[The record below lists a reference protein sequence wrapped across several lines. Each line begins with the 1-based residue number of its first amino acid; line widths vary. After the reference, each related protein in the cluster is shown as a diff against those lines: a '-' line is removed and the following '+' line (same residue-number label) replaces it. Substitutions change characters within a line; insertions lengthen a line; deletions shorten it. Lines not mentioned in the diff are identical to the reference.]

1 MAEESQ
7 DLQSIQSL
15 KGVGPKSA
23 SFLNNLGIFTIPDAV
38 MHLPFRYEDRSFITP
53 IGEANYQAPVLIEG
67 EIMKSSVVFRGRR
80 MLFTEIYD
88 GTGKLTMRMFNFAM
102 AQHKA
107 LEEGK
112 MIRCYG
118 NITPG
123 PNGKQMIHPQY
134 QVFEKDVEIEIE
146 ENLTPIYPTTSGLQ
160 QNKLKKIIEDS
171 LRFCEEH
178 NLLKENL
185 NTGNYSEFGNLL
197 ETLKFLH
204 KPPVNTDIEE
214 LIEGKHPA
222 QKSLIKEELIAHMLC
237 AGILKNELEG
247 RTGPSMGNESEEEN
261 RFLDTLPF
269 DLTNAQKRS
278 WEQIRND
285 LTDVKPMR
293 RLLQGDVGSGKTLIA
308 ALSALHSHSNNWQ
321 TAFLCPT
328 EILAEQHFN
337 SFQAWFNE
345 LGLKTELLTGSTK
358 AKDRKLI
365 VKELALGEIDVL
377 IGTHAIFQSGVEFK
391 RLGLT
396 IIDEQHR
403 FGVHQRFSMLEKGG
417 RQNSSP
423 HQLIMT
429 ATPIP
434 RTLAMTV
441 YGSLETSIIDEL
453 PPGRNPV
460 QTSSR
465 PDSLRDRVIKRVE
478 EVCLTGKRAYWV
490 CTLIEDS
497 DELEAQSAEE
507 LFKEISNSLPKLKV
521 GLVHGRLKKEDKDF
535 VIKKFREG
543 DIQLLVCTTVIE
555 VGVDVPEA
563 TLMIIENPER
573 LGLSQLHQ
581 LRGRVGRK
589 ANTDS
594 HCLLLY
600 KEPLSGMAEERIKT
614 MELTNDG
621 FKIAEKDLELR
632 GAGDIYG
639 IRQSGLMDLKIA
651 NPIRDSELLVEAQ
664 TEALELGKNEKEFA
678 KILVKRWISNRVDY
692 SES

>member
-1 MAEESQ
+1 
-7 DLQSIQSL
+7 
-15 KGVGPKSA
+15 
-23 SFLNNLGIFTIPDAV
+23 
-38 MHLPFRYEDRSFITP
+38 
-53 IGEANYQAPVLIEG
+53 
-67 EIMKSSVVFRGRR
+67 MKSTVVFRGRR
-80 MLFTEIYD
+80 MLFSEIYD

-107 LEEGK
+107 LEAGM

-118 NITPG
+118 TITPG

-134 QVFEKDVEIEIE
+134 QVFTKQDTMEVEK
-146 ENLTPIYPTTSGLQ
+146 NLTPIYPTTSGLQ
-160 QNKLKKIIEDS
+160 QNKLRKIIES
-171 LRFCEEH
+171 ALVFCDKN
-178 NLLKENL
+178 NLLKEESENK
-185 NTGNYSEFGNLL
+185 NYSEYGNLL
-197 ETLKFLH
+197 QTLQFLH
-204 KPPVNTDIEE
+204 KPPVDTNLTE

-222 QKSLIKEELIAHMLC
+222 QQSLIKEELVAHMLC

-247 RTGPSMGNESEEEN
+247 RTGPSMKDTSVHESP
-261 RFLDTLPF
+261 FLDSLPF
-269 DLTNAQKRS
+269 DLTNAQNTVWK
-278 WEQIRND
+278 EIKHD
-285 LTDVKPMR
+285 LLANLPMR
-293 RLLQGDVGSGKTLIA
+293 RLLQGDVGSGKTLVG
-308 ALSALHSHSNNWQ
+308 ALSALHAASNNYQ
-321 TAFLCPT
+321 TALLCPT
-328 EILAEQHFN
+328 EILAEQHFT
-337 SFQAWFNE
+337 SFSDWFAR
-345 LGLKTELLTGSTK
+345 LGVKVMLLTGSTK
-358 AKDRKLI
+358 TKEKKLI
-365 VKELALGEIDVL
+365 IEGLAEGKIDIL
-377 IGTHAIFQSGVEFK
+377 IGTHAIFQAGIEFNN
-391 RLGLT
+391 LGLT
-396 IIDEQHR
+396 VIDEQHR

-417 RQNSSP
+417 KTNQSP

-465 PDSLRDRVIKRVE
+465 PDSYREKVIKRVE

-497 DELEAQSAEE
+497 EELEAQSAEE
-507 LFKEISNSLPKLKV
+507 LYKEISNSLPKLKV
-521 GLVHGRLKKEDKDF
+521 GLVHGRLKKEQKDS
-535 VIKKFREG
+535 VIEQFRQG

-600 KEPLSGMAEERIKT
+600 KEPLSGLAEERIKT
-614 MELTNDG
+614 MEATNDG
-621 FKIAEKDLELR
+621 FQIAEKDLELR

-639 IRQSGLMDLKIA
+639 LRQSGLMDLKIA
-651 NPIRDSELLVEAQ
+651 NPIRDSNLLLDAQKEAMELS
-664 TEALELGKNEKEFA
+664 KNEKAFA
-678 KILVKRWISNRVDY
+678 KTLVERWIGNRVDY
-692 SES
+692 SDS

>member
-1 MAEESQ
+1 MNEESK
-7 DLQSIQSL
+7 DLQSIQNL
-15 KGVGPKSA
+15 KGVGPKGA
-23 SFLNNLGIFTIPDAV
+23 SSLNNLGIFTIPDAAF
-38 MHLPFRYEDRSFITP
+38 HLPFRYEDRSFITP
-53 IGEANYQAPVLIEG
+53 ITEANYQTPVLIEG
-67 EIMKSSVVFRGRR
+67 EIMKSTVVFRGRR
-80 MLFTEIYD
+80 MLFSEIYD

-107 LEEGK
+107 LEAGK

-118 NITPG
+118 TITPG

-134 QVFEKDVEIEIE
+134 QVFTKQDTIEVEK
-146 ENLTPIYPTTSGLQ
+146 NLTPIYPTTSGLQ
-160 QNKLKKIIEDS
+160 QNKLKKIIES
-171 LRFCEEH
+171 ALVFCDKN
-178 NLLKENL
+178 NLLKEESENK
-185 NTGNYSEFGNLL
+185 NYSEYGNLL
-197 ETLKFLH
+197 QTLQFLH
-204 KPPVNTDIEE
+204 KPPVDTNLTE

-222 QKSLIKEELIAHMLC
+222 QQSLIKEELVAHMLC

-247 RTGPSMGNESEEEN
+247 RTGPSMKDTSVHESQ
-261 RFLDTLPF
+261 FLDSLPF
-269 DLTNAQKRS
+269 DLTNAQNTVWK
-278 WEQIRND
+278 EIKHD
-285 LTDVKPMR
+285 LLANLPMR
-293 RLLQGDVGSGKTLIA
+293 RLLQGDVGSGKTLVG
-308 ALSALHSHSNNWQ
+308 ALSALHAASNNYQ
-321 TAFLCPT
+321 TALLCPT
-328 EILAEQHFN
+328 EILAEQHFT
-337 SFQAWFNE
+337 SFSDWFAR
-345 LGLKTELLTGSTK
+345 LGVKVMLLTGSTK
-358 AKDRKLI
+358 TKEKKLI
-365 VKELALGEIDVL
+365 IEDLAEGKIDIL
-377 IGTHAIFQSGVEFK
+377 IGTHAIFQAGIEFNN
-391 RLGLT
+391 LGLT
-396 IIDEQHR
+396 VIDEQHR

-417 RQNSSP
+417 KTNQSP

-465 PDSLRDRVIKRVE
+465 PDSYREKVIKRVE

-497 DELEAQSAEE
+497 EELEAQSAEE
-507 LFKEISNSLPKLKV
+507 LYKEISNSLPKLKV
-521 GLVHGRLKKEDKDF
+521 GLVHGRLKKEQKDS
-535 VIKKFREG
+535 VIEQFRQG

-600 KEPLSGMAEERIKT
+600 KEPLSGLAEERIKT
-614 MELTNDG
+614 MEATNDG
-621 FKIAEKDLELR
+621 FQIAEKDLELR

-639 IRQSGLMDLKIA
+639 LRQSGLMDLKIA
-651 NPIRDSELLVEAQ
+651 NPIRDSNLLLDAQKEAMELS
-664 TEALELGKNEKEFA
+664 KNEKAFA
-678 KILVKRWISNRVDY
+678 KTLVERWIGNRVDY
-692 SES
+692 SDS

>member
-23 SFLNNLGIFTIPDAV
+23 SLLNNLGIFTIPDAV

-146 ENLTPIYPTTSGLQ
+146 ANLTPIYPTTSGLQ

-178 NLLKENL
+178 DLLKENL

-247 RTGPSMGNESEEEN
+247 RTGPSMGNESEGEN
-261 RFLDTLPF
+261 HFLDTLPF

-278 WEQIRND
+278 WEEIRND

-555 VGVDVPEA
+555 VGVDIPEA

>member
-1 MAEESQ
+1 MTEESQ

-23 SFLNNLGIFTIPDAV
+23 SLLNNLGIFTIPDAV

-146 ENLTPIYPTTSGLQ
+146 ANLTPIYPTTSGLQ

-178 NLLKENL
+178 DLLKENL

-247 RTGPSMGNESEEEN
+247 RTGPSMGNESEGEN
-261 RFLDTLPF
+261 HFLDTLPF

-278 WEQIRND
+278 WEEIRND

-555 VGVDVPEA
+555 VGVDIPEA

>member
-1 MAEESQ
+1 MTEESK
-7 DLQSIQSL
+7 DLHSIQNL

-23 SFLNNLGIFTIPDAV
+23 SSLNNLGIFTIPDAV
-38 MHLPFRYEDRSFITP
+38 MHLPFRYEDRSFVTP
-53 IGEANYQAPVLIEG
+53 IGDTAYQVPVLIEG
-67 EIMKSSVVFRGRR
+67 EIMKSTVVFRGRR

-134 QVFEKDVEIEIE
+134 QIFEREQPIEIE
-146 ENLTPIYPTTSGLQ
+146 DNLTPIYPTTSGLQ
-160 QNKLKKIIEDS
+160 QNKLKKIIETS
-171 LRFCEEH
+171 IKFCEEN
-178 NLLKENL
+178 NLLKEDPSK
-185 NTGNYSEFGNLL
+185 GSYSKFGNLL

-204 KPPVNTDIEE
+204 KPPVDTNITD

-222 QKSLIKEELIAHMLC
+222 QKVLIKEELIAHMLC

-247 RTGPSMGNESEEEN
+247 RTGPLMAEESGNEGS
-261 RFLDTLPF
+261 FLDSLPF
-269 DLTNAQKRS
+269 HLTEAQKRT
-278 WEQIRND
+278 WREIKID
-285 LTDVKPMR
+285 LTGKNPMR
-293 RLLQGDVGSGKTLIA
+293 RLLQGDVGSGKTLVG
-308 ALSALHSHSNNWQ
+308 ALSALHANSNGWQ
-321 TAFLCPT
+321 TALLCPT

-337 SFQAWFNE
+337 SFQTWFDH
-345 LGLKTELLTGSTK
+345 LGIKTELLTGSTK
-358 AKDRKLI
+358 AKDKKQI
-365 VKELALGEIDVL
+365 VKELAKGEIDIL
-377 IGTHAIFQSGVEFK
+377 IGTHAIFQSGVDFN

-417 RQNSSP
+417 KEQLSP

-441 YGSLETSIIDEL
+441 YGSLETSVIDEL

-465 PDSLRDRVIKRVE
+465 PDSLRDKVIKRVE

-507 LFKEISNSLPKLKV
+507 LFKEISQSLPKLKV
-521 GLVHGRLKKEDKDF
+521 GLVHGRLKKDEKDS
-535 VIKKFREG
+535 VIEKFRKG

-555 VGVDVPEA
+555 VGVDVPDA

-589 ANTDS
+589 ANTES

-614 MELTNDG
+614 MEMTNDG
-621 FKIAEKDLELR
+621 FQIAEKDLELR

-664 TEALELGKNEKEFA
+664 DEALELSRNETEFA
-678 KILVKRWISNRVDY
+678 ETLVKRWIGNRVDY

>member
-1 MAEESQ
+1 MTEESK
-7 DLQSIQSL
+7 DLHSIQNL

-23 SFLNNLGIFTIPDAV
+23 SSLNNLGIFTIPDAV
-38 MHLPFRYEDRSFITP
+38 MHLPFRYEDRSFVTP
-53 IGEANYQAPVLIEG
+53 IGDTAYQVPVLIEG
-67 EIMKSSVVFRGRR
+67 EIMKSTVVFRGRR

-134 QVFEKDVEIEIE
+134 QIFEREQPIEIE
-146 ENLTPIYPTTSGLQ
+146 DNLTPIYPTTSGLQ
-160 QNKLKKIIEDS
+160 QNKLKKIIETS
-171 LRFCEEH
+171 IKFCEEN
-178 NLLKENL
+178 NLLKEDPSK
-185 NTGNYSEFGNLL
+185 GSYSKFGNLL

-204 KPPVNTDIEE
+204 KPPVDTNITD

-222 QKSLIKEELIAHMLC
+222 QKVLIKEELIAHMLC

-247 RTGPSMGNESEEEN
+247 RTGPLMAEESGNEGS
-261 RFLDTLPF
+261 FLDSLPF
-269 DLTNAQKRS
+269 HLTEAQKRT
-278 WEQIRND
+278 WREIKID
-285 LTDVKPMR
+285 LTGKNPMR
-293 RLLQGDVGSGKTLIA
+293 RLLQGDVGSGKTLVG
-308 ALSALHSHSNNWQ
+308 ALSALHAKSNGWQ
-321 TAFLCPT
+321 TALLCPT

-337 SFQAWFNE
+337 SFQTWFDH
-345 LGLKTELLTGSTK
+345 LGIKTELLTGSTK
-358 AKDRKLI
+358 AKDKKQI
-365 VKELALGEIDVL
+365 VKELAKGEIDIL
-377 IGTHAIFQSGVEFK
+377 IGTHAIFQSGVDFDK
-391 RLGLT
+391 LGLT

-417 RQNSSP
+417 KEQLSP

-441 YGSLETSIIDEL
+441 YGSLETSVIDEL

-465 PDSLRDRVIKRVE
+465 PDSLRDKVIKRVE

-497 DELEAQSAEE
+497 EELEAQSAEE
-507 LFKEISNSLPKLKV
+507 LFKEISQSLPKLKV
-521 GLVHGRLKKEDKDF
+521 GLVHGRLKKDEKDS
-535 VIKKFREG
+535 VIEKFRKG

-555 VGVDVPEA
+555 VGVDVPDA

-589 ANTDS
+589 ANTES

-614 MELTNDG
+614 MEMTNDG
-621 FKIAEKDLELR
+621 FQIAEKDLELR

-664 TEALELGKNEKEFA
+664 DEALELSRNETEFA
-678 KILVKRWISNRVDY
+678 ETLVKRWIGNRVDY

>member
-1 MAEESQ
+1 MTEESQ

-23 SFLNNLGIFTIPDAV
+23 SLLNNLGIFTIPDAV

-53 IGEANYQAPVLIEG
+53 IGGANYQAPVLIEG

-178 NLLKENL
+178 DLLKENL

-278 WEQIRND
+278 WEEIRND

-358 AKDRKLI
+358 AKERKLI
-365 VKELALGEIDVL
+365 VKELALGEIDIL

-441 YGSLETSIIDEL
+441 YGSLETSVIDEL

-521 GLVHGRLKKEDKDF
+521 GLVHGRLKKDDKDF

-555 VGVDVPEA
+555 VGVDIPEA

>member
-1 MAEESQ
+1 MNEESK
-7 DLQSIQSL
+7 DLHSIQNL
-15 KGVGPKSA
+15 KGVGPKGA
-23 SFLNNLGIFTIPDAV
+23 SSLNNLGIFTIPDAAF
-38 MHLPFRYEDRSFITP
+38 HLPFRYEDRSFITP
-53 IGEANYQAPVLIEG
+53 ITEANYQTPVLIEG
-67 EIMKSSVVFRGRR
+67 EIMKSTVVFRGRR
-80 MLFTEIYD
+80 MLFSEIYD

-107 LEEGK
+107 LEAGK

-118 NITPG
+118 TITPG

-134 QVFEKDVEIEIE
+134 QVFTKQDTMEVEK
-146 ENLTPIYPTTSGLQ
+146 NLTPIYPTTSGLQ
-160 QNKLKKIIEDS
+160 QNKLRKIIES
-171 LRFCEEH
+171 ALVFCDKN
-178 NLLKENL
+178 NLLKEESENK
-185 NTGNYSEFGNLL
+185 NYSEYGNLL
-197 ETLKFLH
+197 QTLQFLH
-204 KPPVNTDIEE
+204 KPPVDTNLTE

-222 QKSLIKEELIAHMLC
+222 QQSLIKEELVAHMLC

-247 RTGPSMGNESEEEN
+247 RTGPSMKDTSVHESP
-261 RFLDTLPF
+261 FLDSLPF
-269 DLTNAQKRS
+269 DLTNAQNMVWK
-278 WEQIRND
+278 EIKHD
-285 LTDVKPMR
+285 LLANLPMR
-293 RLLQGDVGSGKTLIA
+293 RLLQGDVGSGKTLVG
-308 ALSALHSHSNNWQ
+308 ALSALHAASNNYQ
-321 TAFLCPT
+321 TALLCPT
-328 EILAEQHFN
+328 EILAEQHFT
-337 SFQAWFNE
+337 SFSDWFAR
-345 LGLKTELLTGSTK
+345 LGVKVMLLTGSTK
-358 AKDRKLI
+358 TKEKKLI
-365 VKELALGEIDVL
+365 IEDLAEGKIDIL
-377 IGTHAIFQSGVEFK
+377 IGTHAIFQAGIEFNN
-391 RLGLT
+391 LGLT
-396 IIDEQHR
+396 VIDEQHR

-417 RQNSSP
+417 KTNQSP

-465 PDSLRDRVIKRVE
+465 PDSYREKVIKRVE

-497 DELEAQSAEE
+497 EELEAQSAEE
-507 LFKEISNSLPKLKV
+507 LYKEISNSLPKLKV
-521 GLVHGRLKKEDKDF
+521 GLVHGRLKKEQKDS
-535 VIKKFREG
+535 VIEQFRQG

-600 KEPLSGMAEERIKT
+600 KEPLSGLAEERIKT
-614 MELTNDG
+614 MEATNDG
-621 FKIAEKDLELR
+621 FQIAEKDLELR

-639 IRQSGLMDLKIA
+639 LRQSGLMDLKIA
-651 NPIRDSELLVEAQ
+651 NPIRDSNLLLDAQKEAMELS
-664 TEALELGKNEKEFA
+664 KNEKAFA
-678 KILVKRWISNRVDY
+678 KTLVERWIGNRVDY
-692 SES
+692 SDS

>member
-1 MAEESQ
+1 MTEESQ

-23 SFLNNLGIFTIPDAV
+23 SLLNNLGIFTIPDAV

-278 WEQIRND
+278 WEEIRND

-365 VKELALGEIDVL
+365 VKELALGEIDIL

-417 RQNSSP
+417 RQDSSP

>member
-1 MAEESQ
+1 MDEESI
-7 DLQSIQSL
+7 DLQAIQNI
-15 KGVGPKSA
+15 KGVGPKGATS
-23 SFLNNLGIFTIPDAV
+23 LNNLGIFTISDAAF
-38 MHLPFRYEDRSFITP
+38 HLPFRYEDRSFITP
-53 IGEANYQAPVLIEG
+53 ITDANYQTPVLIEG
-67 EIMKSSVVFRGRR
+67 EIMKSTVVFRGRR
-80 MLFTEIYD
+80 MLFSEIYD

-107 LEEGK
+107 LEKGK

-118 NITPG
+118 TITPG

-134 QVFEKDVEIEIE
+134 QVFEKEDSIEVEK
-146 ENLTPIYPTTSGLQ
+146 NLTPIYPTTSGLQ
-160 QNKLKKIIEDS
+160 QNKLKKIIESS
-171 LRFCEEH
+171 LEFCDKH
-178 NLLKENL
+178 DLLKEESKDKE
-185 NTGNYSEFGNLL
+185 YSKYGNLL

-204 KPPVNTDIEE
+204 KPPVETNVNE

-222 QKSLIKEELIAHMLC
+222 QQALIKEELIAHMLC

-247 RTGPSMGNESEEEN
+247 RSGPSMKEISVHEDA
-261 RFLDTLPF
+261 FLKSLPF
-269 DLTNAQKRS
+269 NLTNAQNRV
-278 WEQIRND
+278 WREICGD
-285 LTDVKPMR
+285 LLGKVPMR
-293 RLLQGDVGSGKTLIA
+293 RLLQGDVGSGKTLLGALA
-308 ALSALHSHSNNWQ
+308 ALHAQSNNYQ
-321 TAFLCPT
+321 SAILCPT

-337 SFQAWFNE
+337 SFSGWFEE
-345 LGLKTELLTGSTK
+345 LGIKVMLLTGSTK
-358 AKDRKLI
+358 
-365 VKELALGEIDVL
+365 VKERKIIIEDLEKGNIDIL
-377 IGTHAIFQSGVEFK
+377 IGTHAIFQTGVVFK
-391 RLGLT
+391 NLGLT

-417 RQNSSP
+417 QNNQSP

-465 PDSLRDRVIKRVE
+465 PDSYREKIIKRVE
-478 EVCLTGKRAYWV
+478 EICLSGKRAYWV

-507 LFKEISNSLPKLKV
+507 LYKDISTALPKLNV
-521 GLVHGRLKKEDKDF
+521 GLVHGKLKKDQKDS
-535 VIKKFREG
+535 VIDKFRKG
-543 DIQLLVCTTVIE
+543 NIQLLVCTTVIE

-589 ANTDS
+589 ANTES

-600 KEPLSGMAEERIKT
+600 KEPLSVFAEERIKT
-614 MELTNDG
+614 MEATNDG
-621 FKIAEKDLELR
+621 FQIAEKDLELR

-651 NPIRDSELLVEAQ
+651 NPIRDSNLLISAQ
-664 TEALELGKNEKEFA
+664 ESALELGKNDKDFA
-678 KILVKRWISNRVDY
+678 KTLVERWIGNRVDY
-692 SES
+692 SDS

>member
-1 MAEESQ
+1 MTEESQ

-23 SFLNNLGIFTIPDAV
+23 SLLNNLGIFTIPDAV

-178 NLLKENL
+178 DLLKENL
-185 NTGNYSEFGNLL
+185 NSGNYSEFGNLL

-278 WEQIRND
+278 WEEIRND

-365 VKELALGEIDVL
+365 VKELALGEIDIL

-555 VGVDVPEA
+555 VGVDIPEA

>member
-1 MAEESQ
+1 MTEESQ

-23 SFLNNLGIFTIPDAV
+23 SLLNNLGIFTIPDAV

-178 NLLKENL
+178 DLLKENL

-278 WEQIRND
+278 WEEIRND

-365 VKELALGEIDVL
+365 VKELALGEIDIL

-391 RLGLT
+391 SLGLT

-555 VGVDVPEA
+555 VGVDIPEA

>member
-1 MAEESQ
+1 MTEESQ

-23 SFLNNLGIFTIPDAV
+23 SLLNNLGIFTIPDAV

-178 NLLKENL
+178 DLLKENL

-278 WEQIRND
+278 WEEIRND

>member
-1 MAEESQ
+1 MTEESK
-7 DLQSIQSL
+7 DLHSIQNL

-23 SFLNNLGIFTIPDAV
+23 SSLNNLGIFTIPDAV
-38 MHLPFRYEDRSFITP
+38 MHLPFRYEDRSFVTP
-53 IGEANYQAPVLIEG
+53 IGDTAYQVPVLIEG
-67 EIMKSSVVFRGRR
+67 EIMKSTVVFRGRR

-134 QVFEKDVEIEIE
+134 QIFEREQPIEIE
-146 ENLTPIYPTTSGLQ
+146 DNLTPIYPTTSGLQ
-160 QNKLKKIIEDS
+160 QNKLKKIIETS
-171 LRFCEEH
+171 IKFCEEN
-178 NLLKENL
+178 NLLKEDPSK
-185 NTGNYSEFGNLL
+185 GSYSKFGNLL

-204 KPPVNTDIEE
+204 KPPVDTNITD

-222 QKSLIKEELIAHMLC
+222 QKVLIKEELIAHMLC

-247 RTGPSMGNESEEEN
+247 RTGPLMAEESGNEGS
-261 RFLDTLPF
+261 FLDSLPF
-269 DLTNAQKRS
+269 HLTEAQKRT
-278 WEQIRND
+278 WREIKID
-285 LTDVKPMR
+285 LTGKNPMR
-293 RLLQGDVGSGKTLIA
+293 RLLQGDVGSGKTLVG
-308 ALSALHSHSNNWQ
+308 ALSALHAKSNGWQ
-321 TAFLCPT
+321 TALLCPT

-337 SFQAWFNE
+337 SFQTWFDH
-345 LGLKTELLTGSTK
+345 LGIKIELLTGSTK
-358 AKDRKLI
+358 AKDKKQI
-365 VKELALGEIDVL
+365 VKELAKGEIDIL
-377 IGTHAIFQSGVEFK
+377 IGTHAIFQSGVDFN

-417 RQNSSP
+417 KEQLSP

-441 YGSLETSIIDEL
+441 YGSLETSVIDEL

-465 PDSLRDRVIKRVE
+465 PDSLRDKVIKRVE

-497 DELEAQSAEE
+497 EELEAQSAEE
-507 LFKEISNSLPKLKV
+507 LFKEISQSLPKLKV
-521 GLVHGRLKKEDKDF
+521 GLVHGRLKKDEKDS
-535 VIKKFREG
+535 VIEKFRKG

-555 VGVDVPEA
+555 VGVDVPDA

-589 ANTDS
+589 ANTES

-614 MELTNDG
+614 MEMTNDG
-621 FKIAEKDLELR
+621 FQIAEKDLELR

-664 TEALELGKNEKEFA
+664 DEALELSRNETEFA
-678 KILVKRWISNRVDY
+678 ETLVKRWIGNRVDY

>member
-1 MAEESQ
+1 MNEESK
-7 DLQSIQSL
+7 DLQSIQNL
-15 KGVGPKSA
+15 KGVGPKGA
-23 SFLNNLGIFTIPDAV
+23 SSLNNLGIFTIPDAAF
-38 MHLPFRYEDRSFITP
+38 HLPFRYEDRSFITP
-53 IGEANYQAPVLIEG
+53 ITEANYQTPVLIEG
-67 EIMKSSVVFRGRR
+67 EIMKSTVVFRGRR
-80 MLFTEIYD
+80 MLFSEIYD

-112 MIRCYG
+112 MIRCFG
-118 NITPG
+118 TITPG

-134 QVFEKDVEIEIE
+134 QVFTKQDTIEVEK
-146 ENLTPIYPTTSGLQ
+146 NLTPIYPTTSGLQ
-160 QNKLKKIIEDS
+160 QNKLKKIIESALSYCDKN
-171 LRFCEEH
+171 
-178 NLLKENL
+178 NLLKEESKNK
-185 NTGNYSEFGNLL
+185 NYSEYGNLL
-197 ETLKFLH
+197 ETLQFLH
-204 KPPVNTDIEE
+204 KPPVETNLNE

-222 QKSLIKEELIAHMLC
+222 QQALIKEELVAHMLC

-247 RTGPSMGNESEEEN
+247 RTGPSMKDISMYESA
-261 RFLDTLPF
+261 FLDSLPF
-269 DLTNAQKRS
+269 ELTNAQNVVWGEIK
-278 WEQIRND
+278 ND
-285 LTDVKPMR
+285 LLANIPMR
-293 RLLQGDVGSGKTLIA
+293 RLLQGDVGSGKTLVG
-308 ALSALHSHSNNWQ
+308 ALSALHASSNGYQ
-321 TAFLCPT
+321 TALLCPT
-328 EILAEQHFN
+328 EILAEQHFT
-337 SFQAWFNE
+337 SFSDWFKK
-345 LGLKTELLTGSTK
+345 LGIKVMLLTGSTK
-358 AKDRKLI
+358 AKERKII
-365 VKELALGEIDVL
+365 VEDLAAGKIDIL
-377 IGTHAIFQSGVEFK
+377 IGTHAIFQSGIEFNS
-391 RLGLT
+391 LGLT
-396 IIDEQHR
+396 VIDEQHR

-417 RQNSSP
+417 KTNQSP

-465 PDSLRDRVIKRVE
+465 PDSFREKVIKRVE

-507 LFKEISNSLPKLKV
+507 LYKEISNSLPKLKV
-521 GLVHGRLKKEDKDF
+521 GLVHGRLKKEQKDS
-535 VIKKFREG
+535 VIEQFRKG

-600 KEPLSGMAEERIKT
+600 KEPLSGLAEERIKT
-614 MELTNDG
+614 MEATNDG
-621 FKIAEKDLELR
+621 FQIAEKDLELR

-639 IRQSGLMDLKIA
+639 LRQSGLMDLKIA
-651 NPIRDSELLVEAQ
+651 NPIRDSSLLLDAQNEAI
-664 TEALELGKNEKEFA
+664 ELGKNETGFA
-678 KILVKRWISNRVDY
+678 KILVERWIGNRVDY
-692 SES
+692 SDS

>member
-1 MAEESQ
+1 MTEESQ

-23 SFLNNLGIFTIPDAV
+23 SLLNNLGIFTIPDAV

-247 RTGPSMGNESEEEN
+247 RTGPSMGNESEGEN
-261 RFLDTLPF
+261 YFLDTLPF

-278 WEQIRND
+278 WEEIRND

-365 VKELALGEIDVL
+365 VKELALGEIDIL

-507 LFKEISNSLPKLKV
+507 LFKDISNSLPKLKV
-521 GLVHGRLKKEDKDF
+521 GLVHGRLKKEDKDS

>member
-1 MAEESQ
+1 MTEESK
-7 DLQSIQSL
+7 DLHSIQNL

-23 SFLNNLGIFTIPDAV
+23 SSLNNLGIFTIPDAV
-38 MHLPFRYEDRSFITP
+38 MHLPFRYEDRSFVTP
-53 IGEANYQAPVLIEG
+53 IGDTAYQVPVLIEG
-67 EIMKSSVVFRGRR
+67 EIMKSTVVFRGRR

-134 QVFEKDVEIEIE
+134 QIFEREQPIEIE
-146 ENLTPIYPTTSGLQ
+146 DNLTPIYPTTSGLQ
-160 QNKLKKIIEDS
+160 QNKLKKIIETS
-171 LRFCEEH
+171 IKFCEEN
-178 NLLKENL
+178 NLLKEDPSK
-185 NTGNYSEFGNLL
+185 GSYSKFGNLL

-204 KPPVNTDIEE
+204 KPPVDTNITD

-222 QKSLIKEELIAHMLC
+222 QKVLIKEELIAHMLC

-247 RTGPSMGNESEEEN
+247 RTGPLMAEESGNEGS
-261 RFLDTLPF
+261 FLDSLPF
-269 DLTNAQKRS
+269 HLTEAQKRT
-278 WEQIRND
+278 WREIKID
-285 LTDVKPMR
+285 LTGKNPMR
-293 RLLQGDVGSGKTLIA
+293 RLLQGDVGSGKTLVG
-308 ALSALHSHSNNWQ
+308 ALSALHAKSNGWQ
-321 TAFLCPT
+321 TALLCPT

-337 SFQAWFNE
+337 SFQTWFDH
-345 LGLKTELLTGSTK
+345 LGIKTELLTGSTK
-358 AKDRKLI
+358 AKDKKQI
-365 VKELALGEIDVL
+365 VKELTKGELDIL
-377 IGTHAIFQSGVEFK
+377 IGTHAIFQSGVDFD

-417 RQNSSP
+417 KEQLSP

-441 YGSLETSIIDEL
+441 YGSLETSVIDEL

-465 PDSLRDRVIKRVE
+465 PDSLRDKVIKRVE

-497 DELEAQSAEE
+497 EELEAQSAEE
-507 LFKEISNSLPKLKV
+507 LFKEISQSLPKLKV
-521 GLVHGRLKKEDKDF
+521 GLVHGRLKKDEKDS
-535 VIKKFREG
+535 VIEKFRKG

-555 VGVDVPEA
+555 VGVDVPDA

-589 ANTDS
+589 ANTES

-614 MELTNDG
+614 MEMTNDG
-621 FKIAEKDLELR
+621 FQIAEKDLELR

-651 NPIRDSELLVEAQ
+651 NPIRDSDLLVEAQ
-664 TEALELGKNEKEFA
+664 DEALELSRNETEFA
-678 KILVKRWISNRVDY
+678 ETLVKRWIGNRVDY

>member
-1 MAEESQ
+1 MTEESQ

-23 SFLNNLGIFTIPDAV
+23 SLLNNLGIFTIPDAV

-178 NLLKENL
+178 DLLKENL

-278 WEQIRND
+278 WEEIRND

-358 AKDRKLI
+358 AKERKLI
-365 VKELALGEIDVL
+365 VKELSLGEIDIL

>member
-1 MAEESQ
+1 MTEESK
-7 DLQSIQSL
+7 DLHSIQNL

-23 SFLNNLGIFTIPDAV
+23 SSLNNLGIFTIPDAV
-38 MHLPFRYEDRSFITP
+38 MHLPFRYEDRSFVTP
-53 IGEANYQAPVLIEG
+53 IGDTAYQVPVLIEG
-67 EIMKSSVVFRGRR
+67 EIMKSTVVFRGRR

-134 QVFEKDVEIEIE
+134 QIFEREQPIEIE
-146 ENLTPIYPTTSGLQ
+146 DNLTPIYPTTSGLQ
-160 QNKLKKIIEDS
+160 QNKLKKIIETS
-171 LRFCEEH
+171 IKFCEEN
-178 NLLKENL
+178 NLLKEDPSK
-185 NTGNYSEFGNLL
+185 GSYSKFGNLL

-204 KPPVNTDIEE
+204 KPPVDTNITD

-222 QKSLIKEELIAHMLC
+222 QKVLIKEELIAHMLC

-247 RTGPSMGNESEEEN
+247 RTGPLMAEESGSEGS
-261 RFLDTLPF
+261 FLDSLPF
-269 DLTNAQKRS
+269 HLTEAQKRT
-278 WEQIRND
+278 WREIKID
-285 LTDVKPMR
+285 LTGKNPMR
-293 RLLQGDVGSGKTLIA
+293 RLLQGDVGSGKTLVG
-308 ALSALHSHSNNWQ
+308 ALSALHANSNGWQ
-321 TAFLCPT
+321 TALLCPT

-337 SFQAWFNE
+337 SFQTWFDH
-345 LGLKTELLTGSTK
+345 LGIKTELLTGSTK
-358 AKDRKLI
+358 AKDKKQI
-365 VKELALGEIDVL
+365 VKELAKGEIDIL
-377 IGTHAIFQSGVEFK
+377 IGTHAIFQSGVDFN

-417 RQNSSP
+417 KEQLSP

-441 YGSLETSIIDEL
+441 YGSLETSVIDEL

-465 PDSLRDRVIKRVE
+465 PDSLRDKVIKRVE

-497 DELEAQSAEE
+497 EELEAQSAEE
-507 LFKEISNSLPKLKV
+507 LFKEISQSLPKLKV
-521 GLVHGRLKKEDKDF
+521 GLVHGRLKKDEKDS
-535 VIKKFREG
+535 VIEKFRKG

-555 VGVDVPEA
+555 VGVDVPDA

-589 ANTDS
+589 ANTES

-614 MELTNDG
+614 MEMTNDG
-621 FKIAEKDLELR
+621 FQIAEKDLELR

-664 TEALELGKNEKEFA
+664 DEALELSRNETEFA
-678 KILVKRWISNRVDY
+678 ETLVKRWIGNRVDY

>member
-1 MAEESQ
+1 MTEESQ

-23 SFLNNLGIFTIPDAV
+23 SLLNNLGIFTIPDAV

-178 NLLKENL
+178 DLLKENL

-204 KPPVNTDIEE
+204 KPPVNTDIED

-278 WEQIRND
+278 WEEIRND

-365 VKELALGEIDVL
+365 VKELALGEIDIL
-377 IGTHAIFQSGVEFK
+377 IGTHAIFQSGVEFQ

-507 LFKEISNSLPKLKV
+507 LFKEISNSLPRLKV

-555 VGVDVPEA
+555 VGVDIPEA

-589 ANTDS
+589 ANTES

>member
-1 MAEESQ
+1 MNEESK
-7 DLQSIQSL
+7 DLQSIQNL
-15 KGVGPKSA
+15 KGVGPKGA
-23 SFLNNLGIFTIPDAV
+23 SSLNNLGIFTIPDAAF
-38 MHLPFRYEDRSFITP
+38 HLPFRYEDRSFITP
-53 IGEANYQAPVLIEG
+53 ITEANYQTPVLIEG
-67 EIMKSSVVFRGRR
+67 EIMKSTVVFRGRR
-80 MLFTEIYD
+80 MLFSEIYD

-112 MIRCYG
+112 MIRCFG
-118 NITPG
+118 TITPG

-134 QVFEKDVEIEIE
+134 QVFTKQDTIEVEK
-146 ENLTPIYPTTSGLQ
+146 NLTPIYPTTSGLQ
-160 QNKLKKIIEDS
+160 QNKLKKIIESALSYCDKN
-171 LRFCEEH
+171 
-178 NLLKENL
+178 NLLKEESKNK
-185 NTGNYSEFGNLL
+185 NYSEYGNLL
-197 ETLKFLH
+197 ETLQFLH
-204 KPPVNTDIEE
+204 KPPVETNLNE

-222 QKSLIKEELIAHMLC
+222 QQALIKEELVAHMLC

-247 RTGPSMGNESEEEN
+247 RTGPSMKDISMHESA
-261 RFLDTLPF
+261 FLDSLPF
-269 DLTNAQKRS
+269 ELTNAQNAVWGEIK
-278 WEQIRND
+278 ND
-285 LTDVKPMR
+285 LLANIPMR
-293 RLLQGDVGSGKTLIA
+293 RLLQGDVGSGKTLVG
-308 ALSALHSHSNNWQ
+308 ALSALHASSNGYQ
-321 TAFLCPT
+321 TALLCPT
-328 EILAEQHFN
+328 EILAEQHFT
-337 SFQAWFNE
+337 SFSDWFKK
-345 LGLKTELLTGSTK
+345 LGIKVMLLTGSTK
-358 AKDRKLI
+358 
-365 VKELALGEIDVL
+365 VKERKIIVEDLAAGKIDIL
-377 IGTHAIFQSGVEFK
+377 IGTHAIFQSGIEFNS
-391 RLGLT
+391 LGLT
-396 IIDEQHR
+396 VIDEQHR

-417 RQNSSP
+417 KTNQSP

-465 PDSLRDRVIKRVE
+465 PDSFREKVIKRVE

-507 LFKEISNSLPKLKV
+507 LYKEISNSLPKLKV
-521 GLVHGRLKKEDKDF
+521 GLVHGRLKKEQKDS
-535 VIKKFREG
+535 VIEQFRKG

-600 KEPLSGMAEERIKT
+600 KEPLSGLAEERIKT
-614 MELTNDG
+614 MEATNDG
-621 FKIAEKDLELR
+621 FQIAEKDLELR

-639 IRQSGLMDLKIA
+639 LRQSGLMDLKIA
-651 NPIRDSELLVEAQ
+651 NPIRDSNLLLDAQKEAMELSKSEKGFAKTLVE
-664 TEALELGKNEKEFA
+664 
-678 KILVKRWISNRVDY
+678 RWIGNRLDY
-692 SES
+692 SDS

>member
-1 MAEESQ
+1 MTEESQ

-23 SFLNNLGIFTIPDAV
+23 SLLNNLGIFTIPDAV

-146 ENLTPIYPTTSGLQ
+146 ANLTPIYPTTSGLQ

-178 NLLKENL
+178 DLLKENL

-278 WEQIRND
+278 WEEIRND

-555 VGVDVPEA
+555 VGVDIPEA

>member
-1 MAEESQ
+1 MTEESQ

-23 SFLNNLGIFTIPDAV
+23 SLLNNLGIFTIPDAV

-178 NLLKENL
+178 DLLKENL

-269 DLTNAQKRS
+269 DLTNAQKKS
-278 WEQIRND
+278 WEEIRND

-308 ALSALHSHSNNWQ
+308 ALSALHAYSNNWQ

-417 RQNSSP
+417 KQNSSP

-555 VGVDVPEA
+555 VGVDIPEA

>member
-1 MAEESQ
+1 MTEESK
-7 DLQSIQSL
+7 DLHSIQNL

-23 SFLNNLGIFTIPDAV
+23 SSLNNLGIFTIPDAV
-38 MHLPFRYEDRSFITP
+38 MHLPFRYEDRSFVTP
-53 IGEANYQAPVLIEG
+53 IGDTAYQVPVLIEG
-67 EIMKSSVVFRGRR
+67 EIMKSTVVFRGRR

-134 QVFEKDVEIEIE
+134 QIFEREQPIEIE
-146 ENLTPIYPTTSGLQ
+146 DNLTPIYPTTSGLQ
-160 QNKLKKIIEDS
+160 QNKLKKIIETS
-171 LRFCEEH
+171 IKFCEEN
-178 NLLKENL
+178 NLLKEDPSK
-185 NTGNYSEFGNLL
+185 GSYSKFGNLL

-204 KPPVNTDIEE
+204 KPPVDTNITD

-222 QKSLIKEELIAHMLC
+222 QKVLIKEELIAHMLC

-247 RTGPSMGNESEEEN
+247 RTGPLMAEESGNEGS
-261 RFLDTLPF
+261 FLDSLPF
-269 DLTNAQKRS
+269 HLTEAQKRT
-278 WEQIRND
+278 WHEIKID
-285 LTDVKPMR
+285 LTGKNPMR
-293 RLLQGDVGSGKTLIA
+293 RLLQGDVGSGKTLVG
-308 ALSALHSHSNNWQ
+308 ALSALHANSNGWQ
-321 TAFLCPT
+321 TALLCPT

-337 SFQAWFNE
+337 SFQTWFDH
-345 LGLKTELLTGSTK
+345 LGIKTELLTGSTK
-358 AKDRKLI
+358 AKDKKQI
-365 VKELALGEIDVL
+365 VKELAKGEIDIL
-377 IGTHAIFQSGVEFK
+377 IGTHAIFQSGVDFDK
-391 RLGLT
+391 LGLT

-417 RQNSSP
+417 KEQLSP

-441 YGSLETSIIDEL
+441 YGSLETSVIDEL

-465 PDSLRDRVIKRVE
+465 PDSLRDKVIKRVE

-497 DELEAQSAEE
+497 EELEAQSAEE
-507 LFKEISNSLPKLKV
+507 LFKEISQSLPKLKV
-521 GLVHGRLKKEDKDF
+521 GLVHGRLKKDEKDS
-535 VIKKFREG
+535 VIEKFRKG

-555 VGVDVPEA
+555 VGVDVPDA

-589 ANTDS
+589 ANTES

-614 MELTNDG
+614 MEMTNDG
-621 FKIAEKDLELR
+621 FQIAEKDLELR

-664 TEALELGKNEKEFA
+664 DEALELSRNETEFA
-678 KILVKRWISNRVDY
+678 ETLVKRWIGNRVDY

>member
-1 MAEESQ
+1 
-7 DLQSIQSL
+7 
-15 KGVGPKSA
+15 
-23 SFLNNLGIFTIPDAV
+23 
-38 MHLPFRYEDRSFITP
+38 
-53 IGEANYQAPVLIEG
+53 
-67 EIMKSSVVFRGRR
+67 
-80 MLFTEIYD
+80 
-88 GTGKLTMRMFNFAM
+88 
-102 AQHKA
+102 
-107 LEEGK
+107 
-112 MIRCYG
+112 
-118 NITPG
+118 
-123 PNGKQMIHPQY
+123 MIHPQY
-134 QVFEKDVEIEIE
+134 QVFEKEDSIEIE
-146 ENLTPIYPTTSGLQ
+146 KNLTPIYPTTSGLQ
-160 QNKLKKIIEDS
+160 QNKLKKIIENS
-171 LRFCEEH
+171 LEFCDKH
-178 NLLKENL
+178 NLLKEESEKKD
-185 NTGNYSEFGNLL
+185 YSKYGNLL

-204 KPPVNTDIEE
+204 KPPVETNLIE

-222 QKSLIKEELIAHMLC
+222 QQVLIKEELVAHMLC

-247 RTGPSMGNESEEEN
+247 RTGPSMTEISIREDDFLES
-261 RFLDTLPF
+261 LPF
-269 DLTNAQKRS
+269 DLTNAQNKVWKEIS
-278 WEQIRND
+278 GD
-285 LTDVKPMR
+285 LLDKIPMR
-293 RLLQGDVGSGKTLIA
+293 RLLQGDVGSGKTLVGALA
-308 ALSALHSHSNNWQ
+308 ALHAQSNDYQ
-321 TAFLCPT
+321 TAILCPT
-328 EILAEQHFN
+328 EILAEQHLT
-337 SFQAWFNE
+337 SFSNWFE
-345 LGLKTELLTGSTK
+345 DLGINVMLLTGSAK
-358 AKDRKLI
+358 AKERKQI
-365 VKELALGEIDVL
+365 VEHLAKGTIDIL
-377 IGTHAIFQSGVEFK
+377 IGTHAIFQAGIEFK
-391 RLGLT
+391 NLGLT

-417 RQNSSP
+417 KENQSP

-465 PDSLRDRVIKRVE
+465 PDSYREKVIKRVE

-507 LFKEISNSLPKLKV
+507 LYKEISTALPKLKV
-521 GLVHGRLKKEDKDF
+521 GLVHGRLKKDQKDS
-535 VIKKFREG
+535 VIEKFRKG

-600 KEPLSGMAEERIKT
+600 KEPLSGLAEERIKT
-614 MELTNDG
+614 MEATTDG
-621 FKIAEKDLELR
+621 FQIAEKDLELR

-651 NPIRDSELLVEAQ
+651 NPIRDSNLLLDAQ
-664 TEALELGKNEKEFA
+664 EEALELGKNDKDFA
-678 KILVKRWISNRVDY
+678 KTLVERWIGNRVDY
-692 SES
+692 SDS

>member
-1 MAEESQ
+1 MDEESI
-7 DLQSIQSL
+7 DLQAIQNI
-15 KGVGPKSA
+15 KGVGPKGATS
-23 SFLNNLGIFTIPDAV
+23 LNNLGIFTISDAAF
-38 MHLPFRYEDRSFITP
+38 HLPFRYEDRSFITP
-53 IGEANYQAPVLIEG
+53 ITDANYQTPVLIEG
-67 EIMKSSVVFRGRR
+67 EIMKSTVVFRGRR
-80 MLFTEIYD
+80 MLFSEIYD

-107 LEEGK
+107 LEKGK

-118 NITPG
+118 TITPG

-134 QVFEKDVEIEIE
+134 QVFEKEDSIEVEK
-146 ENLTPIYPTTSGLQ
+146 NLTPIYPTTSGLQ
-160 QNKLKKIIEDS
+160 QNKLKKIIESS
-171 LRFCEEH
+171 LEFCDKH
-178 NLLKENL
+178 DLLKEESKDKE
-185 NTGNYSEFGNLL
+185 YSKYGNLL

-204 KPPVNTDIEE
+204 KPPVETNVNE

-222 QKSLIKEELIAHMLC
+222 QQALIKEELIAHMLC

-247 RTGPSMGNESEEEN
+247 RSGPSMKEISVHEDA
-261 RFLDTLPF
+261 FLKSLPF
-269 DLTNAQKRS
+269 DLTDAQNRV
-278 WEQIRND
+278 WREICGD
-285 LTDVKPMR
+285 LLGKVPMR
-293 RLLQGDVGSGKTLIA
+293 RLLQGDVGSGKTLLGALA
-308 ALSALHSHSNNWQ
+308 ALHAQSNNYQ
-321 TAFLCPT
+321 SAILCPT

-337 SFQAWFNE
+337 SFSGWFEE
-345 LGLKTELLTGSTK
+345 LGIKVMLLTGSTK
-358 AKDRKLI
+358 
-365 VKELALGEIDVL
+365 VKERKIIIEDLEKGNIDIL
-377 IGTHAIFQSGVEFK
+377 IGTHAIFQTGVVFK
-391 RLGLT
+391 NLGLT

-417 RQNSSP
+417 QNNQSP

-465 PDSLRDRVIKRVE
+465 PDSYREKIIKRVE
-478 EVCLTGKRAYWV
+478 EICLSGKRAYWV

-507 LFKEISNSLPKLKV
+507 LYKDISTALPKLNV
-521 GLVHGRLKKEDKDF
+521 GLVHGKLKKDQKDS
-535 VIKKFREG
+535 VIDKFRKG
-543 DIQLLVCTTVIE
+543 NIQLLVCTTVIE

-589 ANTDS
+589 ANTES

-600 KEPLSGMAEERIKT
+600 KEPLSVLAEERIKT
-614 MELTNDG
+614 MEATNDG
-621 FKIAEKDLELR
+621 FQIAEKDLELR

-651 NPIRDSELLVEAQ
+651 NPIRDSNLLISAQ
-664 TEALELGKNEKEFA
+664 ESALELGKNDKDFA
-678 KILVKRWISNRVDY
+678 KTLVERWIGNRVDY
-692 SES
+692 SDS